1 MKPNPGAPKPSR
13 LAIPST
19 CSPSSPRIK
28 FGKPKLSAPDPSGKG
43 SLSELLDGR
52 NLLRLSVS
60 VPIAVEQLLLGSY
73 VGSGW
78 EDARS
83 DQEREG
89 NSTVVGE
96 RLRGRSIEGRLE
108 RIAGQIFEALVH
120 LQDIGTGLPGGP
132 GYEVPERLVL
142 MQRHLTR
149 DRVEVLVVDPQECG
163 QEDVIHR
170 HRQPELE
177 RGVSPRWRWN
187 ELKA

>member
-1 MKPNPGAPKPSR
+1 MPRRCSSAACCDCSRGGAPTPS
-13 LAIPST
+13 
-19 CSPSSPRIK
+19 
-28 FGKPKLSAPDPSGKG
+28 
-43 SLSELLDGR
+43 
-52 NLLRLSVS
+52 
-60 VPIAVEQLLLGSY
+60 
-73 VGSGW
+73 
-78 EDARS
+78 
-83 DQEREG
+83 
-89 NSTVVGE
+89 
-96 RLRGRSIEGRLE
+96 
-108 RIAGQIFEALVH
+108 LVH
-120 LQDIGTGLPGGP
+120 PQGIGTGLPGGP